1 MNRTQHILLQAL
13 IQGLQAFTAYPGV
26 QLPINV
32 EAALHSMLG
41 AATLVLAWTGYGYAV
56 DGTPLTKLGTKL
68 DPRPGRGPVE
78 PVTKLKGDGDGV

>member
-26 QLPINV
+26 ELPINV
-32 EAALHSMLG
+32 EAALHSLLG

-68 DPRPGRGPVE
+68 GPGPVD
-78 PVTKLKGDGDGV
+78 PVTKPGGDGDGI